1 MVAMLTLKS
10 AGCAA
15 GAAPGIETATP
26 TLAADSSN
34 PGLDPA
40 AGKQQ
45 VRAARVRLTTSIATL
60 TNAGILKSG
69 TNAVNAAVI
78 QVPIRCSCC
87 HECSKAGL

>member
-15 GAAPGIETATP
+15 GAAGIETATP

-45 VRAARVRLTTSIATL
+45 VRA
-60 TNAGILKSG
+60 TN
-69 TNAVNAAVI
+69 
-78 QVPIRCSCC
+78 
-87 HECSKAGL
+87 